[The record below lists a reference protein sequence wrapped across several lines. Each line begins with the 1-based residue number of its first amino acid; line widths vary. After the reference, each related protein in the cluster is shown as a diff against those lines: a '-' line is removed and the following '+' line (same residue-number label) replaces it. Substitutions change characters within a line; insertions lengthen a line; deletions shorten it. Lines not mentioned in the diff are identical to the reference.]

1 MLSLGVPTE
10 KGSGLSEIN
19 SCMKLALENLEL
31 MLKSGAYFILAENT
45 NNLMESLISVFMI
58 CRSLSLSHFKA
69 FIW

>member
-45 NNLMESLISVFMI
+45 NNLMEGRVTNFSIYYL
-58 CRSLSLSHFKA
+58 
-69 FIW
+69 